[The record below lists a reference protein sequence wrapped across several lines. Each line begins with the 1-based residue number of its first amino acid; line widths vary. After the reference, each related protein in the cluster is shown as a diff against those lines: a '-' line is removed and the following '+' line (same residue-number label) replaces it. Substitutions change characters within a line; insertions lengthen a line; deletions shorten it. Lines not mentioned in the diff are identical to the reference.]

1 MWVDLA
7 HHFWGEFEASDDP
20 AGALC
25 GARADGE
32 AGEKSANRPR
42 VDACAGA
49 LDDQAAS
56 RDVMLRHRIWLPVA
70 PSKGK
75 GSVVIMYQ

>member
-25 GARADGE
+25 GAGADGE
-32 AGEKSANRPR
+32 AGEDLPDRAR
-42 VDACAGA
+42 VHACAGA

-56 RDVMLRHRIWLPVA
+56 RDVVLHRIWLPVV